1 MTMPNA
7 DAPDTPSLPD
17 IRARLHDAS
26 QLLRNPMP
34 IDPDV
39 RRALADLVDELG
51 QALESPN
58 VPPAEVARLAAH
70 TAQLTEALHQGHDRG
85 LLEQARIRM
94 KDLALQVETRS
105 PTAVHLVENLINAL
119 ANIGI

>member
-1 MTMPNA
+1 MAKA
-7 DAPDTPSLPD
+7 DAPGTPSLPD
-17 IRARLHDAS
+17 VRARLHDAAR
-26 QLLRNPMP
+26 LLRDPIA

-51 QALESPN
+51 QALASPN
-58 VPPAEVARLAAH
+58 VPQAEVARLAEVTAH
-70 TAQLTEALHQGHDRG
+70 LTEALHQGHDRG
-85 LLEQARIRM
+85 LLEQARNRM
-94 KDLALQVETRS
+94 KDLLLQAETRT

>member
-1 MTMPNA
+1 MPHA
-7 DAPDTPSLPD
+7 DAPESFSLPD
-17 IRARLHDAS
+17 VRVRLHDAA
-26 QLLRNPMP
+26 QLLRNPKS

-51 QALESPN
+51 KALDTPD
-58 VPPAEVARLAAH
+58 VPPAEVARLAAYA
-70 TAQLTEALHQGHDRG
+70 AQLTEALHHERDRG
-85 LLEQARIRM
+85 FLEQAQDRM
-94 KDLALQVETRS
+94 RNLALQVETRT